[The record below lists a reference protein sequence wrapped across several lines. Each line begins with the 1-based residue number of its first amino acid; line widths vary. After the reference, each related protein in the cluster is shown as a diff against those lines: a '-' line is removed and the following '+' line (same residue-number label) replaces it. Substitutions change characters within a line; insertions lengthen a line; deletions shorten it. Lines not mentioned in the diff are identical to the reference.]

1 MRRKRMEPQ
10 TAKATITSERAGGE
24 RKVVSV
30 FVQHVSGCLPHAR
43 CRSYSGE
50 VTGAQDSL
58 PCSFALL
65 GEETP

>member
-10 TAKATITSERAGGE
+10 TAKATITSERTPGEE

-30 FVQHVSGCLPHAR
+30 FIQHMFGCLPHAR

-50 VTGAQDSL
+50 VTGAQDTVSL
-58 PCSFALL
+58 VAFPF
-65 GEETP
+65 